1 MMTNPKKSGQ
11 NKSNVMVN
19 NDGIDSTKPANGD
32 IRAAIIEIIENDDTV
47 IQSIIDTVSDVI
59 VKKLLS
65 NCSFVDKLAD
75 KLLSNGVLDNVKQS
89 VYEANEMDK
98 KQTYAT
104 VTAIENRL
112 SDLRT
117 DNLALADEVDDLEQ
131 YSRRNCP
138 LLHGM
143 PECDEDSNEAVISVC
158 NGKLELNIS
167 ADDIDGS
174 HRLGSSRN

>member
-1 MMTNPKKSGQ
+1 MPHPTL
-11 NKSNVMVN
+11 
-19 NDGIDSTKPANGD
+19 
-32 IRAAIIEIIENDDTV
+32 
-47 IQSIIDTVSDVI
+47 I

-65 NCSFVDKLAD
+65 NCSFVDKLVD

-89 VYEANEMDK
+89 VYEANQMDN

-112 SDLRT
+112 GDLRT

-131 YSRRNCP
+131 YSRRNCL

-143 PECDEDSNEAVISVC
+143 PESEEDSNEAVISVC

-167 ADDIDGS
+167 ADDIDRS
-174 HRLGSSRN
+174 HRLGSSRHSNDDNNTRPRPIIVKFRSYETRRRVFSAKRKLKGSKVVVTGCGT